1 MSPEAAAS
9 TKKTPQRSSN
19 PLPPG
24 YLALWGIALL
34 SLLLNTILIRQL
46 VLARQVALQ
55 ALQDSIAVIGN
66 LETKVIDYNVDIHQ
80 NMPINADIPINETVP
95 IRINDDF
102 PLETTVTVSV
112 PAGPLGNIPVK
123 VPVSTTIP
131 IDKTIEIG
139 IDQTFTLSTTIPVD
153 LQVPIQLSVQNTG
166 LAATLEETRARLIL
180 LEAELNRPL
189 IPFLGSESE
198 ATAAPEVTATP

>member
-1 MSPEAAAS
+1 MSPEEGAPVQE
-9 TKKTPQRSSN
+9 TPPRATT

-24 YLALWGIALL
+24 YLALWGIALI
-34 SLLLNTILIRQL
+34 SLLLNTILFRQL

-55 ALQDSIAVIGN
+55 ALQDSIAMIGN
-66 LETKVIDYNVDIHQ
+66 LETQVIDYNVEIHQ

-123 VPVSTTIP
+123 VPISTTIP

-153 LQVPIQLSVQNTG
+153 LEVPIQLSVQNTG
-166 LAATLEETRARLIL
+166 LTGTLEETKIRLQL

-189 IPFLGSESE
+189 IPFLGGGSG
-198 ATAAPEVTATP
+198 ATAEPEVTAAP